1 METIIGL
8 LFVLLPVIFKLIGKK
23 LEQAGQYEKAGKV
36 REIVQEY
43 LEPES
48 DSDDQVLEDISS
60 WFNTELETKT
70 EVPVVEPVKE
80 IAFEDAAHVL
90 KRRKQAEKKQAPV
103 FLEEKPQ
110 KNKEKIDP
118 KKMVIYSEIMKPKYQ
133 DQGIV

>member
-1 METIIGL
+1 MQTIIGL
-8 LFVLLPVIFKLIGKK
+8 LFALLPVIFKMIGKK

-60 WFNTELETKT
+60 WFNTEPETKT